1 MDERTKIVDVW
12 ANNLE
17 EEFERIRDVVENH
30 PYVAID
36 TEFPGIVARPTGN
49 IIDYNYQTIKC
60 NVDLL
65 KVIQLGVTFSNGRG
79 EMPKVSTWQF
89 NFKFDLESD
98 MYAQNSID
106 FLKLSGINFEK
117 HQSLGIE
124 LLHFGEVIMSS
135 GLVMNEDVKWISFHG
150 CYDFAYLLKILTCC
164 ALPHNE
170 IAFFDLLN
178 DFFPSLY
185 DIKYLLLNLNIKQL
199 SRTYSLQKISEILSV
214 KRIGR
219 QHQAGSDS
227 LVTCKTF
234 FKLME
239 LYFDNKI
246 DDKKYSGIIYGLG
259 PTVKNYNPKF
269 EESSHKSNGNIG
281 YVKNNNHSGNYGRY
295 HVLTDGSSDMNND
308 SSNRSSNHCG
318 NRDINI
324 YLEGKNNLLSTQN
337 SNILSNYMENKEYP
351 ITFSKDVVRGHV
363 KRDLL
368 HNLYED
374 INENSYNNFTSV
386 NNIMG
391 SGNSISA
398 NPYINNNI
406 NNNI

>member
-17 EEFERIRDVVENH
+17 EEFEKIRDVIESH

-49 IIDYNYQTIKC
+49 VVDYNYQTIKC

-65 KVIQLGVTFSNGRG
+65 KVIQLGVTFSNGKGVLPR
-79 EMPKVSTWQF
+79 VSTWQF
-89 NFKFDLESD
+89 NFKFDLDSD

-164 ALPHNE
+164 ALPHSE
-170 IAFFDLLN
+170 GEFFDLLH

-199 SRTYSLQKISEILSV
+199 SRTFSLQKISEILSV

-234 FKLME
+234 FKLLE

-259 PTVKNYNPKF
+259 TTIKNYNNKF
-269 EESSHKSNGNIG
+269 DDNAYKHNNNNNNSGNNNGVYYGNNN
-281 YVKNNNHSGNYGRY
+281 YLKKNNNNGRAI
-295 HVLTDGSSDMNND
+295 G
-308 SSNRSSNHCG
+308 
-318 NRDINI
+318 
-324 YLEGKNNLLSTQN
+324 
-337 SNILSNYMENKEYP
+337 P
-351 ITFSKDVVRGHV
+351 
-363 KRDLL
+363 
-368 HNLYED
+368 
-374 INENSYNNFTSV
+374 
-386 NNIMG
+386 
-391 SGNSISA
+391 
-398 NPYINNNI
+398 
-406 NNNI
+406 